1 MHFSPICSIK
11 LLSLLQLEPQ
21 MDACVRKGSWL
32 NLSIPW
38 ETEAEELWPCYQHMR
53 PGSYFPGTGAAIFNT
68 SGGNNVLDVDMGDC
82 ANIYFIIKTKPA
94 ADLGNGS
101 LHNILC
107 SIMTMGIY

>member
-1 MHFSPICSIK
+1 
-11 LLSLLQLEPQ
+11 

-53 PGSYFPGTGAAIFNT
+53 PGSYFPGTGSAIFNT
-68 SGGNNVLDVDMGDC
+68 SGGNNVLDVDMGES
-82 ANIYFIIKTKPA
+82 ANIHFIIKTKPA

-101 LHNILC
+101 LHNVTC
-107 SIMTMGIY
+107 